1 MSQVPVSAR
10 PDPAGPA
17 LASRP
22 VPGWLRSCY
31 HCQISLLVI
40 WPLMPSFG
48 RMLLGSGGWMT
59 LFALFYMLPFL
70 LCAHGLILVLT
81 RARARRV
88 GCDAMGAVTG
98 AFYLVYVVSFFVLCL
113 AMPDASDASATPS
126 VLGWAGLSASVSNGI
141 AFAALVLS
149 AVCLAGCLVAAVTGL
164 VLAVR
169 HGSHTTAPGRLP
181 PRDARG

>member
-22 VPGWLRSCY
+22 VPGWLRDCY
-31 HCQISLLVI
+31 RCQISLLVI

-81 RARARRV
+81 WARVRRV

-113 AMPDASDASATPS
+113 AMPDASDAGATPS
-126 VLGWAGLSASVSNGI
+126 VLGRAGLSASVSDGI

-181 PRDARG
+181 PRGARG